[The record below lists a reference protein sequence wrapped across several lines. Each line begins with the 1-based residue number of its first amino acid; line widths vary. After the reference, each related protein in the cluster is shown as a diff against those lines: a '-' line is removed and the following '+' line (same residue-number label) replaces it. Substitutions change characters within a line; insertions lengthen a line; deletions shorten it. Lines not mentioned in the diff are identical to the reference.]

1 MKTSAA
7 FASILVSVIALTGCE
22 ETKRVFGK
30 TKEAPD
36 EFAVYRRAPL
46 SLPPDSDL
54 RPPTP
59 GVSRPQVVNP
69 RDQARAALSLS
80 AKKTDKVAL
89 SKSEDITRLSN
100 GERALLALTGA
111 NKANPQIRQLVEQK
125 TADLYETNETFTDK
139 MVFWRSKNKG
149 VALDP
154 QKELKRIREAQSL
167 GKPLNSKDIPKDIP
181 SVTRKRKGLLE
192 GIFD

>member
-7 FASILVSVIALTGCE
+7 FVSILVSVIALTGCE

-59 GVSRPQVVNP
+59 GVSRPQAVNP
-69 RDQARAALSLS
+69 RDQARAALGLS
-80 AKKTDKVAL
+80 AKKTDKVDL

-111 NKANPQIRQLVEQK
+111 NKANPQIRKLVEEK
-125 TADLYETNETFTDK
+125 TADLYETNETFTNK

-167 GKPLNSKDIPKDIP
+167 GKPLNSNDIP
-181 SVTRKRKGLLE
+181 SVTRRKKGLLE

>member
-30 TKEAPD
+30 IKEAPD

-69 RDQARAALSLS
+69 RDQARAALGLS
-80 AKKTDKVAL
+80 AKKTDKVDL

-111 NKANPQIRQLVEQK
+111 NKANPQIRKLVEQK

-167 GKPLNSKDIPKDIP
+167 GKPLNSKDIP

-192 GIFD
+192 GVFD

>member
-69 RDQARAALSLS
+69 RDQARAALGLS
-80 AKKTDKVAL
+80 AKKTDKVDL

-111 NKANPQIRQLVEQK
+111 NKANPQIRKLVEQK

-167 GKPLNSKDIPKDIP
+167 GKPLNSNDIPI
-181 SVTRKRKGLLE
+181 VTRKRKGMLE

>member
-59 GVSRPQVVNP
+59 VSR
-69 RDQARAALSLS
+69 AR
-80 AKKTDKVAL
+80 
-89 SKSEDITRLSN
+89 RL
-100 GERALLALTGA
+100 
-111 NKANPQIRQLVEQK
+111 
-125 TADLYETNETFTDK
+125 
-139 MVFWRSKNKG
+139 
-149 VALDP
+149 
-154 QKELKRIREAQSL
+154 
-167 GKPLNSKDIPKDIP
+167 
-181 SVTRKRKGLLE
+181 
-192 GIFD
+192 

>member
-7 FASILVSVIALTGCE
+7 FASILISVIALTGCE

-69 RDQARAALSLS
+69 RDQARAALGLS
-80 AKKTDKVAL
+80 AKKTDKVDL

-111 NKANPQIRQLVEQK
+111 NKANPQIRKLVEEK

-167 GKPLNSKDIPKDIP
+167 GKPLNSNDIP
-181 SVTRKRKGLLE
+181 SVTRKKKGLLE

>member
-1 MKTSAA
+1 MKTSVA

-59 GVSRPQVVNP
+59 GVARPQVVNP
-69 RDQARAALSLS
+69 RNQARAALGLPT
-80 AKKTDKVAL
+80 KKSDKVDL

-111 NKANPQIRQLVEQK
+111 NKANPQIRKLVEEK

>member
-7 FASILVSVIALTGCE
+7 FVSILVSVIALTGCE

-69 RDQARAALSLS
+69 RDQARAALVLS
-80 AKKTDKVAL
+80 AKETNKVDL

-111 NKANPQIRQLVEQK
+111 NKANPQIRKLVEQK
-125 TADLYETNETFTDK
+125 TADLYETNESFTDK

-181 SVTRKRKGLLE
+181 SVTRERKGFLE

>member
-1 MKTSAA
+1 MKTGAA
-7 FASILVSVIALTGCE
+7 FVSILVSVIALTGCE

-59 GVSRPQVVNP
+59 GVSRPQVVTP
-69 RDQARAALSLS
+69 RGQARAALGLS
-80 AKKTDKVAL
+80 AKKTDKVDL

-111 NKANPQIRQLVEQK
+111 NKANPQIRKLVEEK

>member
-36 EFAVYRRAPL
+36 EFAVYRRTPL

-59 GVSRPQVVNP
+59 GSSRPLVVNP
-69 RDQARAALSLS
+69 RDQARAALGLS
-80 AKKTDKVAL
+80 AKKTDKDDL

-111 NKANPQIRQLVEQK
+111 NEANPQIRKLVEEK

-167 GKPLNSKDIPKDIP
+167 GKPLNSKDIPLDIP
-181 SVTRKRKGLLE
+181 SVTRKKKGLLE

>member
-69 RDQARAALSLS
+69 RDQARAALGLS
-80 AKKTDKVAL
+80 AKKTDKVDL

-111 NKANPQIRQLVEQK
+111 NKAKPQIRELVEEK

-167 GKPLNSKDIPKDIP
+167 GKPLNSKDIP

>member
-7 FASILVSVIALTGCE
+7 FASILISVIALTGCE

-36 EFAVYRRAPL
+36 EFAVYRRTPL

-69 RDQARAALSLS
+69 RDQARAALGLS
-80 AKKTDKVAL
+80 AKQTDKVDL

-111 NKANPQIRQLVEQK
+111 NKANPQIRKLVEEK

-167 GKPLNSKDIPKDIP
+167 GKPLNSADIP
-181 SVTRKRKGLLE
+181 SVTRKKKGLLE

>member
-7 FASILVSVIALTGCE
+7 FASILISVIALTGCE

-69 RDQARAALSLS
+69 RDQARAALGLS
-80 AKKTDKVAL
+80 AKKTDKVDL

-111 NKANPQIRQLVEQK
+111 NKANPQIRKLVEEK
-125 TADLYETNETFTDK
+125 TADLYENNETFTDK

-167 GKPLNSKDIPKDIP
+167 GKPLNSKDIP

>member
-7 FASILVSVIALTGCE
+7 FASILISVIALTGCE
-22 ETKRVFGK
+22 ETKRAFGK
-30 TKEAPD
+30 IKEAPD

-69 RDQARAALSLS
+69 RDRARAAIGLS
-80 AKKTDKVAL
+80 AKNTGKVDL

-111 NKANPQIRQLVEQK
+111 NKANPQIRNLVEK
-125 TADLYETNETFTDK
+125 NTADLYENNETLTDK
-139 MVFWRSKNKG
+139 MVFWRSKKKG

-154 QKELKRIREAQSL
+154 EKELKRIREAQSL
-167 GKPLNSKDIPKDIP
+167 GKPLNSNDIP
-181 SVTRKRKGLLE
+181 SVTRKKKGLLE
-192 GIFD
+192 GLFD

>member
-69 RDQARAALSLS
+69 RDQARAALGLS
-80 AKKTDKVAL
+80 AKKTDKVDL

-111 NKANPQIRQLVEQK
+111 NKANPQIRKLVEEK

-154 QKELKRIREAQSL
+154 EKELKRIREAQSL
-167 GKPLNSKDIPKDIP
+167 GKPLNSKDIP

>member
-1 MKTSAA
+1 M
-7 FASILVSVIALTGCE
+7 
-22 ETKRVFGK
+22 FGK

-59 GVSRPQVVNP
+59 GVSRPQVENP
-69 RDQARAALSLS
+69 RDRARAALGLS
-80 AKKTDKVAL
+80 AKKTDKVDL

-111 NKANPQIRQLVEQK
+111 NKANPQIRKLVEEK
-125 TADLYETNETFTDK
+125 TSELYENNETFTDK
-139 MVFWRSKNKG
+139 MVFWRSKDKG

-154 QKELKRIREAQSL
+154 EKELKRIREAQSL
-167 GKPLNSKDIPKDIP
+167 GKPLNSDDIP
-181 SVTRKRKGLLE
+181 SVTRKKKGLLE

>member
-7 FASILVSVIALTGCE
+7 FASILISVIALTGCE

-69 RDQARAALSLS
+69 RDQARAALGLS
-80 AKKTDKVAL
+80 AKKTDKVDL

-111 NKANPQIRQLVEQK
+111 NKANPQIRKLVEEK

-167 GKPLNSKDIPKDIP
+167 GKPLNSKDIP

>member
-69 RDQARAALSLS
+69 RDQARAALGLS
-80 AKKTDKVAL
+80 AKKTDKVDL

-111 NKANPQIRQLVEQK
+111 NKANPQIRKLVEEK

-154 QKELKRIREAQSL
+154 QKELKRIRKAQSL
-167 GKPLNSKDIPKDIP
+167 GKPLNSKDIP

>member
-69 RDQARAALSLS
+69 RDQARAALGLS
-80 AKKTDKVAL
+80 AKKTDKVDL

-111 NKANPQIRQLVEQK
+111 NKANPQIRKLVEQK

-167 GKPLNSKDIPKDIP
+167 GKPLNSKDIP

>member
-7 FASILVSVIALTGCE
+7 FASILISVIALTGCE
-22 ETKRVFGK
+22 ETKRAFGK

-59 GVSRPQVVNP
+59 GVSRPQVANP
-69 RDQARAALSLS
+69 RDQARAALGLS
-80 AKKTDKVAL
+80 AKKTDKVDL

-111 NKANPQIRQLVEQK
+111 NIANPQIRRLVEEK

-167 GKPLNSKDIPKDIP
+167 GKPLNSNDIPI
-181 SVTRKRKGLLE
+181 VTRKKKKGLLE

>member
-30 TKEAPD
+30 TKEALD

-69 RDQARAALSLS
+69 RDQARAALGLS
-80 AKKTDKVAL
+80 AKKTDKVDL

-111 NKANPQIRQLVEQK
+111 NKANPQIRRLVEEK
-125 TADLYETNETFTDK
+125 TSDLYENNETFTDK

-167 GKPLNSKDIPKDIP
+167 GKPLNSNDIP
-181 SVTRKRKGLLE
+181 SVTRKKKGLLE

>member
-7 FASILVSVIALTGCE
+7 FVSILVSVIALTGCE

-69 RDQARAALSLS
+69 RDQARAALGLS
-80 AKKTDKVAL
+80 AKKTDKVDL

-111 NKANPQIRQLVEQK
+111 NKANPQIRKLVEEK

-167 GKPLNSKDIPKDIP
+167 GKPLNSNDIPI
-181 SVTRKRKGLLE
+181 VTRKKKKGLLE

>member
-1 MKTSAA
+1 MKTSVA

-59 GVSRPQVVNP
+59 GVARPQVVNP
-69 RDQARAALSLS
+69 RDQARTALGLS
-80 AKKTDKVAL
+80 AKKTDEVDL

-111 NKANPQIRQLVEQK
+111 NKANPQIRKLVEEK

>member
-69 RDQARAALSLS
+69 RDQARAALGLS
-80 AKKTDKVAL
+80 AKKTDKVDL

-111 NKANPQIRQLVEQK
+111 NKANPQIRKLVEEK

-139 MVFWRSKNKG
+139 MVFWRSKDKG

-154 QKELKRIREAQSL
+154 QKELQRIREAQSL
-167 GKPLNSKDIPKDIP
+167 GKPLNSKDIPSI
-181 SVTRKRKGLLE
+181 TRKKKGLLE

>member
-1 MKTSAA
+1 MKTIAA
-7 FASILVSVIALTGCE
+7 FVSILVSVIALTGCE

-69 RDQARAALSLS
+69 RDQARAALGLS
-80 AKKTDKVAL
+80 AKKTDKVDL

-111 NKANPQIRQLVEQK
+111 NKAKPQIRKLVEQK
-125 TADLYETNETFTDK
+125 AADLYETNETFTDK

-149 VALDP
+149 VTLDP

>member
-1 MKTSAA
+1 MKRSIA
-7 FASILVSVIALTGCE
+7 FASILISVIALSGCE

-30 TKEAPD
+30 TKESPD

-59 GVSRPQVVNP
+59 GVSRPHVLNP
-69 RDQARAALSLS
+69 RDQARAALGLS
-80 AKKTDKVAL
+80 GKNIDKIDL
-89 SKSEDITRLSN
+89 SKSEDITRSSS

-111 NKANPQIRQLVEQK
+111 NKANPQIRKLVEEK
-125 TADLYETNETFTDK
+125 TADLYENNETFTDK
-139 MVFWRSKNKG
+139 MVFWRSKEKG
-149 VALDP
+149 VVLDP
-154 QKELKRIREAQSL
+154 EKELKRINEAQSL
-167 GKPLNSKDIPKDIP
+167 GKPLSSNDIPI
-181 SVTRKRKGLLE
+181 VTRKKKGLLE

>member
-69 RDQARAALSLS
+69 RDQARAALGLS
-80 AKKTDKVAL
+80 AKKTDKVDL

-111 NKANPQIRQLVEQK
+111 NKAKPQIRKLVEEK

-167 GKPLNSKDIPKDIP
+167 GKPLNSNDIPI
-181 SVTRKRKGLLE
+181 VTRKKKKGLLE

>member
-69 RDQARAALSLS
+69 RDQARAALGLS
-80 AKKTDKVAL
+80 AKKTDKVDL

-111 NKANPQIRQLVEQK
+111 NKANPQIRKLVEEK

-139 MVFWRSKNKG
+139 MVFWRSKEKG
-149 VALDP
+149 VVIDP
-154 QKELKRIREAQSL
+154 EKELKRIREAQSL
-167 GKPLNSKDIPKDIP
+167 GKPLNSNDIPI
-181 SVTRKRKGLLE
+181 VTRKKKGMLE

>member
-7 FASILVSVIALTGCE
+7 FVSILVSVIALTGCE

-36 EFAVYRRAPL
+36 EFAVYQRAPL

-69 RDQARAALSLS
+69 RDQARAALGLS
-80 AKKTDKVAL
+80 AKITDKVDL
-89 SKSEDITRLSN
+89 PKSEDITRLSN

-111 NKANPQIRQLVEQK
+111 NKANPQIRKLVEEK

-167 GKPLNSKDIPKDIP
+167 GKPLNSKDIPRDIP

>member
-69 RDQARAALSLS
+69 RDQARAALGLS
-80 AKKTDKVAL
+80 AKNTDKVDL

-111 NKANPQIRQLVEQK
+111 NKANPQIRKLVEEK

-167 GKPLNSKDIPKDIP
+167 GKPLNSNDIP
-181 SVTRKRKGLLE
+181 SVTRKKKKGLLE

>member
-1 MKTSAA
+1 MKTNAA

-46 SLPPDSDL
+46 TLPPDSDL

-69 RDQARAALSLS
+69 RDQARAALGLS
-80 AKKTDKVAL
+80 AKKTDKVDL

-111 NKANPQIRQLVEQK
+111 NKANPQIRKLVEEK

-167 GKPLNSKDIPKDIP
+167 GKPLNSNDIP
-181 SVTRKRKGLLE
+181 SVTRKKKGLLE
-192 GIFD
+192 GVFD

>member
-7 FASILVSVIALTGCE
+7 FASILISVIALTGCE

-30 TKEAPD
+30 TKEIPD

-69 RDQARAALSLS
+69 RDQARAALGLS
-80 AKKTDKVAL
+80 AKNTDKVDL

-111 NKANPQIRQLVEQK
+111 NKANPQIRKLVEEK

-167 GKPLNSKDIPKDIP
+167 GKPLNSKDIPI
-181 SVTRKRKGLLE
+181 VTRKKKGLLE

>member
-69 RDQARAALSLS
+69 RDQARAALGLS
-80 AKKTDKVAL
+80 AKKTDKVDL

-111 NKANPQIRQLVEQK
+111 NKANPQIRKLVEEK
-125 TADLYETNETFTDK
+125 TADLYETNETFIDK

-149 VALDP
+149 VAPDP

-167 GKPLNSKDIPKDIP
+167 GKPLNSKDIP

>member
-69 RDQARAALSLS
+69 RDQARAALGLS
-80 AKKTDKVAL
+80 AKKPDKVDL

-111 NKANPQIRQLVEQK
+111 NKANPQIRKLVEEK

-167 GKPLNSKDIPKDIP
+167 GKPLNSKDIPI
-181 SVTRKRKGLLE
+181 VTRRKKGALE

>member
-1 MKTSAA
+1 MKTNAA
-7 FASILVSVIALTGCE
+7 FVSILVSVIALTGCE

-36 EFAVYRRAPL
+36 EFAVFRRAPL

-69 RDQARAALSLS
+69 RDQARAALGLS
-80 AKKTDKVAL
+80 AKKTDKVDL
-89 SKSEDITRLSN
+89 SKSEDITRLSD

-111 NKANPQIRQLVEQK
+111 NKANPQIRKLVEEK

-167 GKPLNSKDIPKDIP
+167 GKPLNSKDIPRDIP
-181 SVTRKRKGLLE
+181 SVTRKRKGMLE

>member
-22 ETKRVFGK
+22 DTKRVFGK

-111 NKANPQIRQLVEQK
+111 NKANPQIRKLVEQK
-125 TADLYETNETFTDK
+125 TVDLYETNETFTDK